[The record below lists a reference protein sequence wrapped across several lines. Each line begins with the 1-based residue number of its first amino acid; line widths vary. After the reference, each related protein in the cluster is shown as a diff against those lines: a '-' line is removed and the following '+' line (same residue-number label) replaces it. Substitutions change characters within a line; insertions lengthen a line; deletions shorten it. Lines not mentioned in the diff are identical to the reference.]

1 MAKSRNTSDSNF
13 ESHALQ
19 FQTAVEH
26 VWPQLVLAW
35 LMCLLSNAIYWL
47 VKGYNVAAVD
57 DVIDDSND
65 FHYQPSN
72 AWIPIDV
79 EAMHGIVGQILG
91 FLIVF
96 RSSQS
101 YGSFVE
107 GRKILGD
114 IANNLRELSMNT
126 YTFHV
131 REELTDDAALVAE
144 LREKVRRQIN
154 LLYAVV
160 RQQIRE
166 KQEGFEPGCL
176 IEGKP
181 FEENWQLDVSATEMG
196 ITSLLAFLV
205 HLYSR
210 LYFHMH

>member
-47 VKGYNVAAVD
+47 VKGYNMAAVD
-57 DVIDDSND
+57 VVDDSNYD
-65 FHYQPSN
+65 GTDALRFHYHPSN

-79 EAMHGIVGQILG
+79 EAMHGIVGQVLG

-131 REELTDDAALVAE
+131 REELTEVGLH
-144 LREKVRRQIN
+144 Q
-154 LLYAVV
+154 
-160 RQQIRE
+160 
-166 KQEGFEPGCL
+166 
-176 IEGKP
+176 
-181 FEENWQLDVSATEMG
+181 
-196 ITSLLAFLV
+196 
-205 HLYSR
+205 
-210 LYFHMH
+210 